1 MNCNSIIAKSETR
14 HRMELATLS
23 FLLSKAIKNEHT
35 VHASALSKKSL
46 YNKTSQA
53 SKLTIKKGQSQVEK
67 TQ

>member
-1 MNCNSIIAKSETR
+1 
-14 HRMELATLS
+14 MELATLS

-46 YNKTSQA
+46 HNKTSQA
-53 SKLTIKKGQSQVEK
+53 SKPTIKKGQSQTEK